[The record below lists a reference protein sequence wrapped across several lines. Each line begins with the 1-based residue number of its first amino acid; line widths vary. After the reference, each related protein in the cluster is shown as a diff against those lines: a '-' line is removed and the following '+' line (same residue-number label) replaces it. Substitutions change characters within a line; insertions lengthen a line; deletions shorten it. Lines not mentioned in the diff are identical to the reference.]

1 MNQIHQ
7 SNMYPKTIE
16 ANPKMYPASSVV
28 VVFVLFPVVLLL
40 VGVVDPLHYEHLL
53 VSVFQV

>member
-7 SNMYPKTIE
+7 NKAYPKMIV

-28 VVFVLFPVVLLL
+28 VFVLFPVVLLF

-53 VSVFQV
+53 VSAFQV